1 FDEMK
6 AAKRWSLGNLRDMA
20 SSLPGPR
27 HRAPSPSRRRARVYI
42 IMALSLIAFFAVIA
56 YMYPHHSKRAC
67 YMISSRGC
75 KALADWLPPSLR
87 EYSDDEI
94 AARVVI
100 SEILSNPPVIRKDS
114 KIAFMFLT
122 PGALPFE
129 RLWDRFF
136 QIAFQLDIFLIL
148 KLAAVIFLFNQ
159 DGSRQRLALLVIFA
173 TIIYLYQTGALAPFI
188 RWLSQGMHRAA
199 VPPPPPPPHRPAA
212 RADNDPAAAM
222 PLNQEAV
229 PEGQENEAGD
239 GNRANAN
246 ENVGAGAGQ
255 QGNQWWGI
263 VKEIQMI
270 VFGFIT
276 SLLPGFH
283 NID

>member
-1 FDEMK
+1 MK

-122 PGALPFE
+122 PGFDEMKAAKRWSLGNLRDMASSLPGP
-129 RLWDRFF
+129 R
-136 QIAFQLDIFLIL
+136 
-148 KLAAVIFLFNQ
+148 
-159 DGSRQRLALLVIFA
+159 
-173 TIIYLYQTGALAPFI
+173 
-188 RWLSQGMHRAA
+188 HRA
-199 VPPPPPPPHRPAA
+199 PSIYTFH
-212 RADNDPAAAM
+212 
-222 PLNQEAV
+222 
-229 PEGQENEAGD
+229 
-239 GNRANAN
+239 
-246 ENVGAGAGQ
+246 
-255 QGNQWWGI
+255 
-263 VKEIQMI
+263 
-270 VFGFIT
+270 
-276 SLLPGFH
+276 LLSRV
-283 NID
+283 

>member
-1 FDEMK
+1 MAGSGFDEMK

-27 HRAPSPSRRRARVYI
+27 HRAPSRRRARVYI
-42 IMALSLIAFFAVIA
+42 VMALSLIAFFAVIA

-136 QIAFQLDIFLIL
+136 QVGFCYFLL
-148 KLAAVIFLFNQ
+148 
-159 DGSRQRLALLVIFA
+159 
-173 TIIYLYQTGALAPFI
+173 
-188 RWLSQGMHRAA
+188 W
-199 VPPPPPPPHRPAA
+199 
-212 RADNDPAAAM
+212 
-222 PLNQEAV
+222 
-229 PEGQENEAGD
+229 
-239 GNRANAN
+239 
-246 ENVGAGAGQ
+246 
-255 QGNQWWGI
+255 
-263 VKEIQMI
+263 
-270 VFGFIT
+270 
-276 SLLPGFH
+276 
-283 NID
+283 